1 MEARKGD
8 DMTTRVDTHDTIRSL
23 PEEECLALLGAAAV
37 GRVGFVS
44 GEGVEIIPVGYRL
57 GLGPRLFVMTQPWGI
72 LGQLA
77 ECGARCSFE
86 VDHHGSTS
94 RSGWS
99 VLMRGTLSRLDRSGT
114 AAYAELTRSL
124 SAWPGYPDAR
134 PVQFVPASYAGRSVQ
149 AA

>member
-1 MEARKGD
+1 
-8 DMTTRVDTHDTIRSL
+8 MTTTGVDPQDTIRPLSVQ
-23 PEEECLALLGAAAV
+23 ECLALLEAAAV

-44 GEGVEIIPVGYRL
+44 NEGVEIIPVGYRV
-57 GLGPRLFVMTQPWGI
+57 GAGPRLFVMTQAWGI
-72 LGQLA
+72 IGQLA

-114 AAYAELTRSL
+114 AAYGDLTRSL
-124 SAWPGYPDAR
+124 DPWPAYPDAR
-134 PVQFVPASYAGRSVQ
+134 PVQFLPHSYSGRSVQ
-149 AA
+149 HPV